1 MQAVLG
7 KVVGTFRGV
16 GAPLKAS
23 GSILLGNGSG
33 LASAAGSATSSRVWH
48 GFAIIGTNRF
58 YATTRTA
65 SDNKE
70 PEKSV
75 FISQSTDI
83 HTNLAL
89 EDWIYRNFNFENH
102 RVLLLWRND
111 PCVVIGRHQNPW
123 TEVDVSLA
131 EEAKLPVVRRNSGG
145 GCVYHDQGNLNCTFF
160 TPRDGYDR
168 KSNLEI
174 ICRALKRQFDID
186 ADVSPRLD
194 VNVQGYKISGTAAKL
209 GKNAYH
215 HCTLLVDADIK
226 KLSALLN
233 PDVDEKIES
242 KATKSIKSPVKN
254 LKSQDPTISVDKVL
268 SSVGYE
274 FLRSDSTGN
283 DGGEKQ
289 IQHQRG
295 FQMVNPTNEWFP
307 GLEKIRSDLKGW
319 EWNYGKTP
327 DFSVDQS
334 YPIGLGRANQD
345 GAANIDLHLRIVK
358 GRIEN
363 SQLRLP
369 FGKEQLVD
377 SNTLADLYAFINAL
391 KDRPFRMDIL
401 ATFEG
406 LLFKKSTQEVSAT
419 SSSRS
424 LRDIRVAESLLIA

>member
-1 MQAVLG
+1 MQAILG
-7 KVVGTFRGV
+7 KISTL

-23 GSILLGNGSG
+23 SSILLGGKG
-33 LASAAGSATSSRVWH
+33 VFASSQGHAV
-48 GFAIIGTNRF
+48 IGTSRF
-58 YATTRTA
+58 YAATKMA
-65 SDNKE
+65 PGNKE

-75 FISQSTDI
+75 FISQSSDI

-131 EEAKLPVVRRNSGG
+131 EESKLPVVRRNSGG

-174 ICRALKRQFDID
+174 ICRALKRQFGIE
-186 ADVSPRLD
+186 ANVSPRLD

-215 HCTLLVDADIK
+215 HCTVLVDADVK
-226 KLSALLN
+226 RLSSLLN
-233 PDVDEKIES
+233 PNVGEKIES
-242 KATKSIKSPVKN
+242 KATQSVRSPVKN
-254 LKSQDPTISVDKVL
+254 LKNQDSSINVDKVL
-268 SSVGYE
+268 ASIGYE
-274 FLRSDSTGN
+274 FLRTDGSGK

-289 IQHQRG
+289 LQHQRG
-295 FQMVNPTNEWFP
+295 FQMLNPTNEWFP
-307 GLEKIRSDLKGW
+307 GLEKIRSDFRSW
-319 EWNYGKTP
+319 EWNYGKSP
-327 DFSVDQS
+327 DFSVHQS
-334 YPIGLGRANQD
+334 YPIGPGVMRDAS
-345 GAANIDLHLRIVK
+345 GNIDIHLLIVK
-358 GRIEN
+358 GRIEKA
-363 SQLRLP
+363 QLQLP
-369 FGKEQLVD
+369 LGQEHLVD

-406 LLFKKSTQEVSAT
+406 LLFKKSTQVSPDSIRIT
-419 SSSRS
+419 
-424 LRDIRVAESLLIA
+424 RDMRESLLIA